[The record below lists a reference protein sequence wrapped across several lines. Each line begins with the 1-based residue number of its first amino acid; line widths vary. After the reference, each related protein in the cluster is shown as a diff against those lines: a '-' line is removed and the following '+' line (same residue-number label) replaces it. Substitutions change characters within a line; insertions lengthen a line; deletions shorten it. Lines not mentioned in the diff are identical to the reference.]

1 MNRPRWLRLHQ
12 VGVLFTIF
20 MILLAEGWSQ
30 AATERERESA
40 ALKDFSTRVNEYVKL
55 HKQQDASLP
64 ALKQTNNSAEIQVH
78 QRALAEKIKEA
89 RSGGSHEIFSPEISA
104 LFRHRIE
111 RHFKSSPTAPQ
122 AKATIRLEE
131 PVKVHLKVNDSYPA
145 DLPLTTMPPTLLQ
158 QLPPL
163 PQQLEYRIV
172 GRDLVLLDLKAN
184 LIVDVIRQALPEI

>member
-1 MNRPRWLRLHQ
+1 MNTPRWLGLHR
-12 VGVLFTIF
+12 VGVLLTIF
-20 MILLAEGWSQ
+20 TTLLAEGWSQ
-30 AATERERESA
+30 GATERESA
-40 ALKDFSTRVNEYVKL
+40 ILKDFSTRVNDYMKL
-55 HKQQDASLP
+55 HKKLEASLP
-64 ALKQTNNSAEIQVH
+64 ALKQTNDPAEIQVH

-89 RSGGSHEIFSPEISA
+89 RSSGDHEVFSPEISA
-104 LFRHRIE
+104 LFRQRIE
-111 RHFKSSPTAPQ
+111 YHFKSSPAAPR
-122 AKATIRLEE
+122 AKATIRQGE

-184 LIVDVIRQALPEI
+184 LIVDVVRQALPAI